1 MKTVDY
7 TPELFAE
14 VMENM
19 ADYHQTAETVCGAE
33 DPAVITLTKP
43 MDGFT
48 VVRVTNRYVNPW
60 KSDTFLEF
68 SNQEIT
74 DAEYELFDGL
84 IDERMEG

>member
-19 ADYHQTAETVCGAE
+19 ADYHQIAETVCGAE
-33 DPAVITLTKP
+33 DPAVITLREP
-43 MDGFT
+43 VDGFT
-48 VVRVTNRYVNPW
+48 VVRVINRYVNPW

-68 SNQEIT
+68 SNREVSAGEYALN
-74 DAEYELFDGL
+74 DELLDELAEG
-84 IDERMEG
+84 